1 MTGEAEPAHG
11 RWGLFVTAAVAGII
25 IALDQVTKAAI
36 VAAVGPDAD
45 RDVIWV
51 VPRVLRFLY
60 VRNTGV
66 AFGAFQGA
74 GQILVLLALGVVLL
88 LAVAFWQMIRE
99 SPWLS
104 VAFGLQFGGAIG
116 NIIDRL
122 RFGYVVDFIDV
133 PNFPTF
139 NVADSAITIGVILLG
154 IYLLRAELAAV
165 PKNLPQRPIEARQ
178 VGAPGSDEAGSGS
191 ARPPSG

>member
-1 MTGEAEPAHG
+1 MTGEAGPARG
-11 RWGLFVTAAVAGII
+11 RWGLFLTAGVAAVI

-36 VAAVGPDAD
+36 VATIGPDAD
-45 RDVIWV
+45 RNVIWV
-51 VPRVLRFLY
+51 IPPVLRFLY

-74 GQILVLLALGVVLL
+74 GEILILLAVGVVLL
-88 LAVAFWQMIRE
+88 LAVAFWRMIRE

-104 VAFGLQFGGAIG
+104 LALGLQFGGAIG

-122 RFGYVVDFIDV
+122 RYGYVVDFIDV

-139 NVADSAITIGVILLG
+139 NVADSAITVGVILLG
-154 IYLLRAELAAV
+154 IYLLRTELATA
-165 PKNLPQRPIEARQ
+165 PQGPIEPQQAG
-178 VGAPGSDEAGSGS
+178 VSGSDEGGSGS

>member
-1 MTGEAEPAHG
+1 MTGEAGPARG
-11 RWGLFVTAAVAGII
+11 RWGLLLTAVVAAVI

-36 VAAVGPDAD
+36 VATIGPDAD
-45 RDVIWV
+45 RNVIWV
-51 VPRVLRFLY
+51 IPPVLRFLY

-74 GQILVLLALGVVLL
+74 GEILILLAVGVVLL
-88 LAVAFWQMIRE
+88 LAVAFWRMIRE

-104 VAFGLQFGGAIG
+104 LALGLQFGGAIG

-122 RFGYVVDFIDV
+122 RYGYVVDFIDV

-139 NVADSAITIGVILLG
+139 NVADSAITVGVILLG
-154 IYLLRAELAAV
+154 IYLLRTELATASQG
-165 PKNLPQRPIEARQ
+165 PFEPQQAG
-178 VGAPGSDEAGSGS
+178 VSGSDEGGSGS

>member
-1 MTGEAEPAHG
+1 MTGEAGPARG
-11 RWGLFVTAAVAGII
+11 RWGLLLTAVVAAVI

-36 VAAVGPDAD
+36 VATIGPDAD
-45 RDVIWV
+45 RNVIWV
-51 VPRVLRFLY
+51 IPPVLRFLY

-74 GQILVLLALGVVLL
+74 GEILILLAVGVVLL
-88 LAVAFWQMIRE
+88 LAVAFWRMIRE

-104 VAFGLQFGGAIG
+104 LALGLQFGGAIG

-122 RFGYVVDFIDV
+122 RYGYVVDFIDV

-139 NVADSAITIGVILLG
+139 NVADSAITVGVILLG
-154 IYLLRAELAAV
+154 IYLLRTELATA
-165 PKNLPQRPIEARQ
+165 PQSPIEPQQAG
-178 VGAPGSDEAGSGS
+178 VSGSDEGGSGS

>member
-1 MTGEAEPAHG
+1 MTGEAGPARG
-11 RWGLFVTAAVAGII
+11 RWGLFLTAGVAAVI

-36 VAAVGPDAD
+36 VATIGPDAD
-45 RDVIWV
+45 RNVIWV
-51 VPRVLRFLY
+51 MPPVLRFLY

-74 GQILVLLALGVVLL
+74 GEILILLAVGVVLL
-88 LAVAFWQMIRE
+88 LAVAFWRMIRE

-104 VAFGLQFGGAIG
+104 LALGLQFGGAIG

-122 RFGYVVDFIDV
+122 RYGYVVDFIDV

-139 NVADSAITIGVILLG
+139 NVADSAITVGVILLG
-154 IYLLRAELAAV
+154 IYLLRTELATA
-165 PKNLPQRPIEARQ
+165 PQSPIEPPQAG
-178 VGAPGSDEAGSGS
+178 VSGSDEGGSGS